1 MRIRVYD
8 KHLGSYFQ
16 SEVYAIINTGYYE
29 KYLVS
34 VPSESGGYMK
44 LYDYL
49 DKSDKK
55 ASGPC
60 EHGYSP
66 RAGRMDL

>member
-34 VPSESGGYMK
+34 VPSENGGGMK
-44 LYDYL
+44 GYDYSG
-49 DKSDKK
+49 KSPL
-55 ASGPC
+55 SGSCQPC
-60 EHGYSP
+60 YPPG
-66 RAGRMDL
+66 AGRMDL